1 MIASPRSG
9 DVPPAMP
16 GAAQVAVVLCTRDR
30 PRFLAR
36 ALEVLAEV
44 LPAEAE
50 LIVIDSGS
58 ATDAT
63 ARIAQRGSV
72 RYVRS
77 DVPGLSIARN
87 LGLAATSRDIVVYTD
102 DDCELQPGAL
112 GALLLPFTSPR
123 VGATTGRLSDHA
135 APPVAAGGA
144 AVRVFRAPADGID
157 AGHGALM
164 AYRTAVLRAIGG
176 FDPLLGAGRAF
187 GGAEDLDAF
196 CRVLRAGSTVV
207 HVPRAEVRHMFTRDD
222 EDYAALQAAYGRGLG
237 AMTRKWVAATGSP
250 GRRIAWRVLRR
261 AALGLVRH
269 RGDARARAGRRA
281 YVAGLREGYRRARDI
296 PVSDLLFHDVA
307 PPAPVRLGAPIA
319 IAEHSPAP
327 ERGAA

>member
-1 MIASPRSG
+1 MASPRSG
-9 DVPPAMP
+9 DVPSAMP
-16 GAAQVAVVLCTRDR
+16 SAAQVAVVLCTRDR
-30 PRFLAR
+30 PRFLGR
-36 ALEVLAEV
+36 ALDVLAEV
-44 LPAEAE
+44 LPAQVEV
-50 LIVIDSGS
+50 IVIDSGS
-58 ATDAT
+58 TTDET
-63 ARIAQRGSV
+63 ARVARRGAV

-102 DDCELQPGAL
+102 DDCEVQPGAL
-112 GALLLPFTSPR
+112 RALLRPFASPR
-123 VGATTGRLSDHA
+123 VGAATGRLSDHA
-135 APPVAAGGA
+135 APPDAAGTA
-144 AVRVFRAPADGID
+144 ARVFRTPADGID

-164 AYRTAVLRAIGG
+164 AYRSAVLRAIGG
-176 FDPLLGAGRAF
+176 FDPVLGAGRTF

-237 AMTRKWVAATGSP
+237 AMTRKWVAATGAP

-281 YVAGLREGYRRARDI
+281 YLAGLREGYRRARDI